1 MGGVPKPVLPKLD
14 LSEEVYITDI
24 EEKENEENGNE
35 SGLSE
40 GLSKSIARVL
50 GFVCAIGLPP
60 ELMKAKVVEYSE
72 VAEETGVCDALLDV
86 IEYYFPDMNVSP
98 AAMVLITGI
107 AFLSYV
113 AIDRIELSRQLKKNK
128 KEKEPEK
135 KINNAKEVN
144 KT

>member
-1 MGGVPKPVLPKLD
+1 MGVPKPVLPKLD

-24 EEKENEENGNE
+24 EEKENEENENE
-35 SGLSE
+35 GGLSE

-50 GFVCAIGLPP
+50 GFVCTLGLPP
-60 ELMKAKVVEYSE
+60 ELMRIKVREYSE
-72 VAEETGVCDALLDV
+72 IAEETGVCDALLDV

-98 AAMVLITGI
+98 PAMVLITGI

-113 AIDRIELSRQLKKNK
+113 AVDRIELSRQLKKNK
-128 KEKEPEK
+128 KEKDSEK
-135 KINNAKEVN
+135 KINNNNEVN